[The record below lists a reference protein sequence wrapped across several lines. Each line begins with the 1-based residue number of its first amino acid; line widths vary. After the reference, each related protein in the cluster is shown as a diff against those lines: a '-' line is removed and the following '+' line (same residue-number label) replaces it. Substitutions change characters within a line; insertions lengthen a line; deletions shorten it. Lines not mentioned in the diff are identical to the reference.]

1 MSSFS
6 FSLEYQ
12 PPYFPVT
19 FISADESFS
28 RVLSLS
34 EEHPHNSI
42 FFIVQKEEKESS
54 SCRKYLGILARKNL
68 SKYTQDSED
77 NDSLKAE
84 NLDLLPIVSIKK
96 SELTNLFIVLY
107 KFISSGSDY
116 LAIINDNSDI
126 IGVLAHEDL
135 RDYIE
140 VHTKLNY
147 QEMEKLVSELNI
159 TITED
164 ISEKKADNKQEKI
177 FTKNKNQDSQ
187 ATTKNNSDTIFHL
200 YKIISE
206 HREQERYWHK
216 LIEGAAAIS
225 GKDFFYKIAEYISI
239 NFDVD
244 YVFITEKK
252 EQYLETLVFLVNGK
266 IQNNFCFPCT
276 NFPCGKAVQEGI
288 FTCQNNL
295 RSLFP
300 NNEFL
305 EKSEMEGFAGVQLI
319 NGNKEVIGG
328 LSVGSKSFI
337 SKIKLEMIANILQV
351 FAARITSELE
361 REKAVTELTNLQ
373 QQLKNEIII
382 KTTQLEINERKYRTL
397 IENFPGIV
405 YSCLNDNFW
414 TMEFLSGEILNITGY
429 YPEEVTGNKLISY
442 ADLIHPDDRDI
453 VNELIQESLQ
463 KKEIFTVEYRLQHR
477 DGHIR
482 WVYEKGQG
490 VYDFQGNLI
499 HLCGAIID
507 VSDRKLAE
515 EALKHSEKD
524 LFNAKEMLELVLN
537 TIPQRVF
544 WKNTQSV
551 LLGCNQA
558 FANDFDSTVSEL
570 QGKHTSEICFNSEDA
585 HQYQQCDCEVINTGE
600 PIYHQQYTYHRR
612 DGSTMYIEGSKFP
625 LKNNEGEIIGIL
637 GTYQDITQ
645 RKEYEAK
652 LAQENNFNQQILENM
667 AEGLCVCSEISDF
680 PYICFSVWN
689 HKMEEITGYTL
700 EEINQKGWYQSLYP
714 DPDLR
719 EKAIERMKRMRQGEH
734 IHKEIWRIIRAD
746 SQPRLIQISTCIVQ
760 KMDNSTH
767 ILALMQDVTEQKRAE
782 KALKQSESR
791 YRKIVETANEGIW
804 ILNKK
809 GITTFVNQTLADML
823 GYSIENI
830 WGKSFLSF
838 MKDSQKV
845 VAQQLFEKRIRGV
858 SEQHDFQFV
867 RADGSPLWGIV
878 STSPIFNDEGEFIG
892 ALGMITDISDRK
904 LIESHINELS
914 KRLQL
919 AVESAQIGIWELDLK
934 TQKLTWDEQMY
945 KLYDI
950 PIGTPCYYKT
960 WTNTLHPEDF
970 EDTVNLFERASL
982 DLAKY
987 DTVFRVIHSDGKIIY
1002 IKANG
1007 MLEKDGEGK
1016 PLKMIGINYDITPQ
1030 KEAEIVLRES
1040 NENLE
1045 KINIELEKT
1054 TRMKDEFLASM
1065 SHELRTPLNSILGL
1079 SEALKEQVFGTLNQK
1094 QLDSLN
1100 NIHRSGGHLLDLIN
1114 DILDLAKIESGKT
1127 EFNFSLVDVVSLS
1140 LDSLNFIRYL
1150 AEKKNITLT
1159 FINEIPSSHKL
1170 CQIDDRRIRQAL
1182 INLLNNGIKFTP
1194 EGGKIK
1200 LKINLVTKI
1209 NSTYQELETGETFIH
1224 FSVTDTGIGIAEEN
1238 ISKLFQTFVQIDSR
1252 LNRQY
1257 AGTGLGLALVK
1268 RIVDAHG
1275 GFVGVESEINQGSC
1289 FSFYLPYSKDVKEYH
1304 SAFWH
1309 PNNPYRVNLFTKK
1322 KIKKSDESLFY
1333 NRSLE
1338 FSSNN
1343 SKQKTAINSI
1353 NNLILLVDDDEENIY
1368 AISDYLQI
1376 KGFSLEVAKN
1386 GKDALNKLKD
1396 INPCIIL
1403 MDIQMPELDGFET
1416 IRLIKENPRWQ
1427 NIPIVAVTAL
1437 AMTGDKEKCLN
1448 AGAND
1453 YLSKPFRLKDLIE
1466 KINTILS

>member
-34 EEHPHNSI
+34 KEHLQNSL
-42 FFIVQKEEKESS
+42 FFIVQKEEKTSS
-54 SCRKYLGILARKNL
+54 SRRKYLGILARENL
-68 SKYTQDSED
+68 SKYNQDSED

-135 RDYIE
+135 QKYVDL
-140 VHTKLNY
+140 HTKLNY

-305 EKSEMEGFAGVQLI
+305 ENLEIEGFAGVQLV
-319 NGNKEVIGG
+319 NGNKDVIGG

-337 SKIKLEMIANILQV
+337 SKIKLEMIANTLQV

-361 REKAVTELTNLQ
+361 REKAVTKLTNLQ
-373 QQLKNEIII
+373 QQLKNEIIR
-382 KTTQLEINERKYRTL
+382 KTTQLENNEQKYRTL

-405 YSCLNDNFW
+405 YSCLNDNFR
-414 TMEFLSGEILNITGY
+414 TMEFLSSEILNITGY

-442 ADLIHPDDRDI
+442 ADLIHPDDRNI

-477 DGHIR
+477 DGSIR
-482 WVYEKGQG
+482 WVCEKGQG

-499 HLCGAIID
+499 HLCGVIID
-507 VSDRKLAE
+507 V
-515 EALKHSEKD
+515 
-524 LFNAKEMLELVLN
+524 
-537 TIPQRVF
+537 
-544 WKNTQSV
+544 
-551 LLGCNQA
+551 
-558 FANDFDSTVSEL
+558 
-570 QGKHTSEICFNSEDA
+570 
-585 HQYQQCDCEVINTGE
+585 
-600 PIYHQQYTYHRR
+600 
-612 DGSTMYIEGSKFP
+612 
-625 LKNNEGEIIGIL
+625 
-637 GTYQDITQ
+637 
-645 RKEYEAK
+645 
-652 LAQENNFNQQILENM
+652 
-667 AEGLCVCSEISDF
+667 
-680 PYICFSVWN
+680 
-689 HKMEEITGYTL
+689 
-700 EEINQKGWYQSLYP
+700 
-714 DPDLR
+714 
-719 EKAIERMKRMRQGEH
+719 
-734 IHKEIWRIIRAD
+734 
-746 SQPRLIQISTCIVQ
+746 
-760 KMDNSTH
+760 
-767 ILALMQDVTEQKRAE
+767 
-782 KALKQSESR
+782 
-791 YRKIVETANEGIW
+791 
-804 ILNKK
+804 
-809 GITTFVNQTLADML
+809 
-823 GYSIENI
+823 
-830 WGKSFLSF
+830 
-838 MKDSQKV
+838 
-845 VAQQLFEKRIRGV
+845 
-858 SEQHDFQFV
+858 
-867 RADGSPLWGIV
+867 
-878 STSPIFNDEGEFIG
+878 
-892 ALGMITDISDRK
+892 SDRK

-945 KLYDI
+945 RLYDV

-960 WTNTLHPEDF
+960 WTNALHPEDF
-970 EDTVNLFERASL
+970 EDTVNLLEKASL
-982 DLAKY
+982 GLAEY
-987 DTVFRVIHSDGKIIY
+987 DTVFRIVHSDGKIIY
-1002 IKANG
+1002 IKASG

-1016 PLKMIGINYDITPQ
+1016 PLKMIGINYDITAQ

-1040 NENLE
+1040 NEKLE
-1045 KINIELEKT
+1045 KINLELEKT

-1079 SEALKEQVFGTLNQK
+1079 SEALKEQVFGSLNQK
-1094 QLDSLN
+1094 QLNSLN
-1100 NIHRSGGHLLDLIN
+1100 SIHRSGRHLLELIN

-1127 EFNFSLVDVVSLS
+1127 KFDFSLVDVVSLS

-1170 CQIDDRRIRQAL
+1170 CQIDERRLRQAL
-1182 INLLNNGIKFTP
+1182 INLLDNGIKFTP
-1194 EGGKIK
+1194 EGGKIE
-1200 LKINLVTKI
+1200 LKINLVTQLGLTSEKP
-1209 NSTYQELETGETFIH
+1209 ETDKTFIH
-1224 FSVTDTGIGIAEEN
+1224 FSVTDTGIGIAQEN

-1289 FSFYLPYSKDVKEYH
+1289 FSFYIPYSKDEKKECH

-1309 PNNPYRVNLFTKK
+1309 PQNPHRVNLFTKK
-1322 KIKKSDESLFY
+1322 KIKRNDDYLSESMGLESNSD
-1333 NRSLE
+1333 
-1338 FSSNN
+1338 N
-1343 SKQKTAINSI
+1343 SEQKMGVENV

-1386 GKDALNKLKD
+1386 GKDALNKLKE

-1416 IRLIKENPRWQ
+1416 IRLIKKNPRWQ

-1448 AGAND
+1448 AGADD
-1453 YLSKPFRLKDLIE
+1453 YLSKPFPLKDLIE
-1466 KINTILS
+1466 KINQVLS